1 MMETAKEHNRNVYMC
16 FIDYKKAFDCVD
28 HERLWVILKEM
39 GVPVHLIVLL
49 QTLYTKQ
56 EATIRTEFGE
66 TDTINIGKGVRQG
79 CILSPLLFNIYAE
92 NTMREALADWD
103 GVISIGGRMITN
115 LRYADD
121 TTLIAETKNELIAI
135 MERVKLAS
143 EKAGLYLNVGKTKV
157 MMSEDQGEMV
167 VDGKHI
173 EVVSHF
179 IFLGSLIT
187 KDGFCEKEIRR
198 RLAMGRSAMGG
209 LTKIWKDRG
218 ITLRTKIRLVKAL
231 VFPIVLY
238 GSESWTM
245 RKLERNMID
254 AFELWCWRRLLRV
267 TRIYRKI
274 NVWV

>member
-1 MMETAKEHNRNVYMC
+1 
-16 FIDYKKAFDCVD
+16 
-28 HERLWVILKEM
+28 
-39 GVPVHLIVLL
+39 
-49 QTLYTKQ
+49 
-56 EATIRTEFGE
+56 
-66 TDTINIGKGVRQG
+66 
-79 CILSPLLFNIYAE
+79 
-92 NTMREALADWD
+92 
-103 GVISIGGRMITN
+103 MITN

-121 TTLIAETKNELIAI
+121 TTLIAETKNDLIAI

-157 MMSEDQGEMV
+157 MMAEYQGEMV

-198 RLAMGRSAMGG
+198 RFAMGR

-238 GSESWTM
+238 GAESWTM
-245 RKLERNMID
+245 RKLERKMID
-254 AFELWCWRRLLRV
+254 AFELWCWRRLLRL
-267 TRIYRKI
+267 TWIDRKT
-274 NVWV
+274 NVWVIDNIKPEWTLESRIVKAPLCYFSHVIRAGGMEYEVMVGRMGVIEAEGYHGKDG